1 MAADVPA
8 RVRLHAVGD
17 IGFGGAL
24 REEGSFRG
32 SDPFER
38 LRPALAGADLLFGN
52 LETPLVEDASRPT
65 VREIR
70 PGFAGAPASAQWL
83 ARGGFSLVSLA
94 NNHIMDHGV
103 GGLRSTRRALDEAGV
118 LAVGAGES
126 LAEARRPVILERH
139 GARIAF
145 LAYAAPGRH
154 SAGARKAGAA
164 PLEPSVILEDLRSTR
179 GEVSAVV
186 LSLHFGLVYSDYP
199 RREEQHLA
207 RSLCGEGATVIL
219 GHHPHVL
226 QGVERHGQGL
236 IAYSLGE
243 ILFDPA
249 SGHVV
254 NRSAAEIRRD
264 SMVLGVEIEGGSVAG
279 FEIRPARI
287 SASDL
292 YPRALEGEEARA
304 LLQRIASVSAPLAG
318 NGLESLDVV
327 GLARRRTVAHQW
339 NVFRHHLRQG
349 NLLLLAGW
357 IRRLRPRHL
366 LLALRALRSRISA
379 P

>member
-1 MAADVPA
+1 MPSEGPA
-8 RVRLHAVGD
+8 RIRLHAVGD

-24 REEGSFRG
+24 REEGASEGR
-32 SDPFER
+32 DPFEG

-52 LETPLVEDASRPT
+52 LETPLVEDASRPE

-70 PGFAGAPASAQWL
+70 PGFAGAPASARWL
-83 ARGGFSLVSLA
+83 AEGRFSLVSLA
-94 NNHIMDHGV
+94 NNHVMDHGV
-103 GGLRSTRRALDEAGV
+103 AGLRSTRRALEEAGV

-126 LAEARRPVILERH
+126 LAEARRPVILERR

-154 SAGARKAGAA
+154 SAGAGRAGAA
-164 PLEPSVILEDLRSTR
+164 PLEPAIMLGDLRSIR

-186 LSLHFGLVYSDYP
+186 ISLHFGLVYSDYP
-199 RREEQHLA
+199 RREEQRLA
-207 RSLCGEGATVIL
+207 RSLCEEGATVVL

-226 QGVERHGQGL
+226 QGLERHRQGL

-254 NRSAAEIRRD
+254 NRSASEIRRD
-264 SMVLGVEIEGGSVAG
+264 SMILCVEIEGGSVAG
-279 FEIRPARI
+279 YEVLPARI
-287 SASDL
+287 GASDL
-292 YPRALEGEEARA
+292 HPRILQGEEAA
-304 LLQRIASVSAPLAG
+304 ELLQRIESISAPLAG
-318 NGLESLDVV
+318 EGLESLDVV

-339 NVFRHHLRQG
+339 EVFRHHLRRG

-357 IRRLRPRHL
+357 IRRLRPRHV
-366 LLALRALRSRISA
+366 LLALRALRSRIFA

>member
-1 MAADVPA
+1 MPSEGPG
-8 RVRLHAVGD
+8 RISLHAVGD

-24 REEGSFRG
+24 REEDVSGG
-32 SDPFER
+32 GDPFEG

-52 LETPLVEDASRPT
+52 LETPLVEDASRPH

-70 PGFAGAPASAQWL
+70 PGFAGAPSSARWL
-83 ARGGFSLVSLA
+83 ARAGFSLVSLA

-103 GGLRSTRRALDEAGV
+103 GGLRSTRRALEEAGI

-126 LAEARRPVILERH
+126 LAEARRPVVLERR

-145 LAYAAPGRH
+145 LAYAAPGGH
-154 SAGARKAGAA
+154 SAGAGRAGAA
-164 PLEPSVILEDLRSTR
+164 PIEASIILEDLRSIR

-199 RREEQHLA
+199 GREEQSLA
-207 RSLCGEGATVIL
+207 RGLCGEGATIIL

-226 QGVERHGQGL
+226 QGVERHRHGL

-264 SMVLGVEIEGGSVAG
+264 SMVLRVEIEGGSAAG
-279 FEIRPARI
+279 FEVRPARI
-287 SASDL
+287 GASDR
-292 YPRALEGEEARA
+292 YPRALQGEEARR
-304 LLQRIASVSAPLAG
+304 LLRRIESISTPLEG
-318 NGLESLDVV
+318 DGLESLDVV
-327 GLARRRTVAHQW
+327 GMATRRTVAHQW
-339 NVFRHHLRQG
+339 EVFRHHLKRG
-349 NLLLLAGW
+349 NLLLLAEW
-357 IRRLRPRHL
+357 IGRLRPRHL
-366 LLALRALRSRISA
+366 LLALRALRSRIGV